1 MSQLAEMGVDALRST
16 LEGPVLLP
24 GDEGYDDAR
33 RLWNAAI
40 DKHPGVI
47 ARCRTATDVSR
58 AVLFARDHDLEIAV
72 RGGAH
77 NPGGSSGVDDGMMI
91 DLSLL
96 NEVTVDPVA
105 KVARAGGG
113 ALLGQLDAAAQE
125 YGLAT
130 PAGMISHTGVG
141 GLTLGGGM
149 GWLTRKF
156 GLSID
161 NLTAVEIVTADGQI
175 RRASDDENPDLFWA
189 VRGGGGN
196 FGVVTEF
203 EFRLHEAGPM
213 VQFGLAF
220 WDLDRGADVLRTA
233 RTVIPNLP
241 DDVNIVVGA
250 ISAPPAPFVP
260 EELHFRPGYA
270 LIVIGFGSAEEHA
283 GVLDEIRT
291 AVPPLFEFASP
302 MPYVGL
308 QQMLDEANG
317 WGFHAY
323 DKGFY
328 LDDFTDEAIA
338 VITEYV
344 PQKQSPGS
352 VMLAYRLDGAYSKV
366 PDDATAF
373 SGSRR
378 PGYGVFIVAVCPTPE
393 LLEHDRAWTR
403 SFWDAM
409 LPVSRGKGS
418 YVNAISDLVDVDD
431 RVRASYGPKYDR
443 LAAIKAT
450 YDPDNLFHRNANI
463 RPAATGS

>member
-40 DKHPGVI
+40 DKHPGAI
-47 ARCRTATDVSR
+47 ARCRSAADVSR
-58 AVLFARDHDLEIAV
+58 AVLYARDQGLEIAV

-77 NPGGSSGVDDGMMI
+77 STGGASGVDDGLVI

-96 NEVTVDPVA
+96 NEVTVDPIA
-105 KVARAGGG
+105 KLARAGGG
-113 ALLGQLDAAAQE
+113 ALLGRLDEAAQE

-130 PAGMISHTGVG
+130 PAGMVSHTGVG

-149 GWLTRKF
+149 GWLTRKH

-161 NLTAVEIVTADGQI
+161 NLAGVEIVTADGQI
-175 RRASDDENPDLFWA
+175 RRASADENADLFWA

-203 EFRLHEAGPM
+203 EFRLHEAGLM
-213 VQFGLAF
+213 IQFGLTF
-220 WDLDRGADVLRTA
+220 WDLDRGADVLRMA
-233 RTVIPNLP
+233 RTVIPKLP

-250 ISAPPAPFVP
+250 VNAPAAPFVP
-260 EELHFRPGYA
+260 AEMHFRPGYA

-283 GVLDEIRT
+283 GVLDEIRS
-291 AVPPLFEFASP
+291 AVPPLFEFAGP
-302 MPYVGL
+302 MPYVAL
-308 QQMLDEANG
+308 QKMRDEANA
-317 WGFHAY
+317 WGVQAY
-323 DKGFY
+323 DKGCY

-338 VITEYV
+338 VITEQV
-344 PQKQSPGS
+344 PLKKAPGS
-352 VMLAYRLDGAYSKV
+352 GMLVYRLDGAYSSV

-373 SGSRR
+373 SGSRA
-378 PGYGVFIVAVCPTPE
+378 PGYAVFIVALCPTPE
-393 LLEHDRAWTR
+393 LLEHDRAWAR
-403 SFWDAM
+403 SFWDAVV
-409 LPVSRGKGS
+409 PVSRGIGS
-418 YVNAISDLVDVDD
+418 YVNAMSDPDVD
-431 RVRASYGPKYDR
+431 RVRTSYGAKYDR

-463 RPAATGS
+463 KPAAAGS